1 MYMII
6 DKEVDI
12 MFKWKDNFSVNIKI
26 IDEQHQELFR
36 IGNALYSIISIK
48 DGVDRYD
55 EIMKIL
61 YEMRDYAIYHF
72 DYEEKLMKENGYLDF
87 ENHKRQHNGFI
98 NKVKSIDEL
107 DIDEKQKKI
116 GIELVIFIA
125 DWIENHILKSDMEY
139 KDFLN
144 SKGVM

>member
-1 MYMII
+1 MII

-107 DIDEKQKKI
+107 DVDEKQKKI

>member
-1 MYMII
+1 
-6 DKEVDI
+6 

-36 IGNALYSIISIK
+36 IGNALYRIISIK

-107 DIDEKQKKI
+107 DVDEKQKKI
-116 GIELVIFIA
+116 GMELVIFIA

>member
-1 MYMII
+1 MII

-107 DIDEKQKKI
+107 DIDEKQKKNWHRI
-116 GIELVIFIA
+116 SNF
-125 DWIENHILKSDMEY
+125 Y
-139 KDFLN
+139 C
-144 SKGVM
+144 